1 VEKFVLKYFNL
12 LRTIIAVLIG
22 IAISVLLI
30 FLISKDPGFS
40 LQQFLLGPLL
50 SRSRFSSMIEMAS
63 PIIMCGLG
71 IAVAFQARQFNV
83 GAEGALYVGAA
94 LGTGFA
100 VSTALPAFLHLPLTL
115 LVAGAVGAFWGMLPG
130 ILKAKWRGSELVAS
144 LLLNYV
150 GYYLGLYLINF
161 HFRDKNAGYLVSYQL
176 PKSAWLAQFVP
187 NTRMHYGIL
196 LSLAFAV
203 LVFWFL
209 YHSTTGY
216 EIRMTGANEKFA
228 RFGGINVFKVV
239 VLCQL
244 ALGLLSGIGG
254 MGEVM
259 GIHRRFNW
267 QDTPGYGWDGVVVAI
282 IGRNHPLLIVA
293 ASFFLAYLRVGG
305 QVLNLMSD
313 VPAEMVAVIQ
323 SIIIL
328 LITAEA
334 FLAQWRFRITVAQ
347 AERQGEAA

>member
-1 VEKFVLKYFNL
+1 MEKLVLKYFNL
-12 LRTIIAVLIG
+12 LRTLIAVLIG

-30 FLISKDPGFS
+30 FLISADPGYS
-40 LQQFLLGPLL
+40 LRQLLLGPFL
-50 SRSRFSSMIEMAS
+50 SRGRFSSMIEMAS

-83 GAEGALYVGAA
+83 GAEGALYLGAA

-115 LVAGAVGAFWGMLPG
+115 LVAGAVGGLWGLLPG
-130 ILKAKWRGSELVAS
+130 LLKARWRGSELVAS

-161 HFRDKNAGYLVSYQL
+161 HFRDKNAGYLVSLQL
-176 PKSAWLAQFVP
+176 PRSAWLAQFVP
-187 NTRMHYGIL
+187 NTRMHWGIL

-209 YHSTTGY
+209 YHTTTGY
-216 EIRMTGANEKFA
+216 EIRMTGANERFA

-244 ALGLLSGIGG
+244 VMGLLAGIGG

-267 QDTPGYGWDGVVVAI
+267 QDTPQYGWDGVMVAI

-323 SIIIL
+323 SVIIL

-334 FLAQWRFRITVAQ
+334 FLAQWRFRITVAR